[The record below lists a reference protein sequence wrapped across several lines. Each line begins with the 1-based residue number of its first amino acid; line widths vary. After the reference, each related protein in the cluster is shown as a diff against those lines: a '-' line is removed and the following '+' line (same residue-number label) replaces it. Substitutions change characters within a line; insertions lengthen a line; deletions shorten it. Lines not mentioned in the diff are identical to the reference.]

1 MDVEDFSHLQAA
13 EEALINSVLGRRKNA
28 VFSLILGHLNIQVY
42 LKWKQAFLFNFISC
56 SSEQMFKEE
65 SFESNCYLFTDH
77 HMIYLALFECF
88 ELRINLLKQ
97 SRQRREELRL
107 MELKAFDLTLWEVFL
122 TNLTEVLSI

>member
-1 MDVEDFSHLQAA
+1 MQF
-13 EEALINSVLGRRKNA
+13 
-28 VFSLILGHLNIQVY
+28 FSLILGHLNIQVY

-56 SSEQMFKEE
+56 SSEQKFKEE
-65 SFESNCYLFTDH
+65 SFESNCYLLTDH

-107 MELKAFDLTLWEVFL
+107 MELKAFDLTL
-122 TNLTEVLSI
+122 